1 MATEEPQV
9 PFLYSSTFTLVDHLH
24 GCPFTYYTINIES
37 THYISEIYEFL
48 CQAKYEFIFNKNVIV
63 TPYIVHTMLI

>member
-9 PFLYSSTFTLVDHLH
+9 SFLYSSTFTLVDHLH

-37 THYISEIYEFL
+37 THYIFEVYEFL
-48 CQAKYEFIFNKNVIV
+48 CQAKY
-63 TPYIVHTMLI
+63 